1 MLQDHRTTVEGQIF
15 PLDMAPNS
23 VDDQYNGCREKM
35 ANLVETKYMKQ
46 EMSNSESK
54 FANAWKLAE
63 KKCKPGNNLTKTHSV
78 AIYVY
83 TSSTFEIY
91 KDFNNAVRNEKKN
104 QNKKLKWKK
113 KLVLAH
119 LHPPLLIAV
128 EQSFF
133 GNVSCFE
140 IYTYDGADVTK
151 YFKLDHEKEVLI
163 PPYET
168 FKFTAVK
175 TRGQKYLW
183 CETSEIMLLA
193 SRKMKQ
199 IVLSSKYLRNYEINV
214 LSLLGQSWPNGLRVR
229 LVTRRLR
236 VRVSGQAG
244 IVGGGSE

>member
-1 MLQDHRTTVEGQIF
+1 LILAALGQVSLTTVEGQIF

-91 KDFNNAVRNEKKN
+91 KDFNNAV
-104 QNKKLKWKK
+104 L
-113 KLVLAH
+113 
-119 LHPPLLIAV
+119 

-183 CETSEIMLLA
+183 CETVYLL
-193 SRKMKQ
+193 
-199 IVLSSKYLRNYEINV
+199 
-214 LSLLGQSWPNGLRVR
+214 
-229 LVTRRLR
+229 
-236 VRVSGQAG
+236 
-244 IVGGGSE
+244 